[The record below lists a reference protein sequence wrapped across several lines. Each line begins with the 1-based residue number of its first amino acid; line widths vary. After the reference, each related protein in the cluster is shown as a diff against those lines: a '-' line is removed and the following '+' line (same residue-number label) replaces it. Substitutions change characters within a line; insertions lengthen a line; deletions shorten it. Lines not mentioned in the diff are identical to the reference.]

1 MDFSASEHDGVSH
14 VVMRGRLDTPGV
26 GEIETR
32 FTASVV
38 PVGRPTVI
46 DLGQVDF
53 VSSMGLRL
61 LIGTARALS
70 QRKAR
75 LVLFGAQ
82 PLVADTLESAGLS
95 ALVPIVAGESDA
107 LALART

>member
-1 MDFSASEHDGVSH
+1 MELQMIDLGDIARIALS
-14 VVMRGRLDTPGV
+14 GRLDTVGV

-38 PVGRPTVI
+38 PQARDTVV
-46 DLGQVDF
+46 DLSEVTF
-53 VSSMGLRL
+53 VSSMGIRM

-70 QRKAR
+70 LRKAR

-82 PLVADTLESAGLS
+82 PLVLESLGITGLD
-95 ALVPIVAGESDA
+95 AIVPIVADESEA
-107 LALART
+107 LANLRG